1 MHFSLKLSHRVA
13 QEARHGEDNRVIKGK
28 WVMKRLLFVTTACA
42 AVLASQAY
50 AADLPMYTK
59 APPPPPP
66 PPLTWAGFYL
76 GGNVGYG
83 WSSNSTGVEFLPTP
97 VAFGTLNT
105 SFRTRAEGVIGG
117 AQIGYNWQVYNFVYG
132 LEADFQGSGI
142 RGSNS
147 IVPLP
152 FGGGAPALGDLVT
165 SHHQLDWFGTVRGRV
180 GFAFTPELLF
190 YGTGGFAYGSV
201 RTDANEFF
209 DGGDGI
215 IIPHPASI
223 SDTRT
228 GWSAGGGIEWMFTRG
243 WSAKA
248 EYLHIDLGN
257 VSATALEGAGPLGV
271 RYTWRIRDDIARV
284 GINYHF

>member
-1 MHFSLKLSHRVA
+1 
-13 QEARHGEDNRVIKGK
+13 
-28 WVMKRLLFVTTACA
+28 MKCLLFVTTACA
-42 AVLASQAY
+42 AAIASQAY
-50 AADLPMYTK
+50 AADLPLK
-59 APPPPPP
+59 APPPPP

-83 WSSNSTGVEFLPTP
+83 WGSHSTGVEFLPTP
-97 VAFGTLNT
+97 IAFGELNAT
-105 SFRTRAEGVIGG
+105 FRNHTQGVIGG
-117 AQIGYNWQVYNFVYG
+117 AQIGYNWQVYSFVYG
-132 LEADFQGSGI
+132 LEADFQGANI
-142 RGSNS
+142 NASNS

-152 FGGGAPALGDLVT
+152 PIGAPLPGDLVT

-180 GFAFTPELLF
+180 GFAFTPEFLF

-201 RTDANEFF
+201 RTDANDFF
-209 DGGDGI
+209 NDDGT
-215 IIPHPASI
+215 IIPHPASV

-243 WSAKA
+243 WSMKA

-257 VSATALEGAGPLGV
+257 VSATVLEGAGPLGV
-271 RYTWRIRDDIARV
+271 RYTWHIRDDIGRV